1 MDKAL
6 TKPLEWLQ
14 RTKALIMDI
23 KLSDYDDKN
32 NVNRALDVLQCI
44 DNAIAIIKDLDTYDE
59 N

>member
-1 MDKAL
+1 
-6 TKPLEWLQ
+6 
-14 RTKALIMDI
+14 MDI

>member
-44 DNAIAIIKDLDTYDE
+44 VNAIAIIKDLDR
-59 N
+59 